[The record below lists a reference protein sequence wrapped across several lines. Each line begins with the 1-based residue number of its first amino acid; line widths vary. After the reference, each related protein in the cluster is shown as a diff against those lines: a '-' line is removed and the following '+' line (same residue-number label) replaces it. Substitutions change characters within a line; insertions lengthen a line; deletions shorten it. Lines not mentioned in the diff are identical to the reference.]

1 MATAIWSVAD
11 GRLRAYQGGYEDY
24 LDQREQESAAVSHPP
39 EIKRPPAP
47 AKRRQVARGAG
58 RSAVRTLLSEA
69 ETRISRLED
78 RVTVLTD
85 ELAQASQLM
94 QVDRVRELGMEYQT
108 VQEELEGA
116 YLQWGKALA
125 SVERSGMGP
134 ETT

>member
-1 MATAIWSVAD
+1 MSVLTSVFDLPGLISTLKVLLMLSVSLMDMFIAAISV
-11 GRLRAYQGGYEDY
+11 LM
-24 LDQREQESAAVSHPP
+24 
-39 EIKRPPAP
+39 
-47 AKRRQVARGAG
+47 
-58 RSAVRTLLSEA
+58 
-69 ETRISRLED
+69 
-78 RVTVLTD
+78 TD